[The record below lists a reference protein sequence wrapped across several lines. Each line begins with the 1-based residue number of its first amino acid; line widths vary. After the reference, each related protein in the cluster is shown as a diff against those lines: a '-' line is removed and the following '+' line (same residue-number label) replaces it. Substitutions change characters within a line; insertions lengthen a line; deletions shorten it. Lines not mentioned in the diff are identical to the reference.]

1 MDKINELIAMFALMF
16 ALLYS
21 IQLLTTIIS
30 NYIMFHV
37 ELTTKA
43 AGRQM
48 IAKYNDATWNAV
60 LVSILWGIFWLFS

>member
-1 MDKINELIAMFALMF
+1 MDKIYELIAMFALMF

-43 AGRQM
+43 AGRQP
-48 IAKYNDATWNAV
+48 KDLTWGSV